1 MSRPVDAALDAAM
14 DEALGLA
21 RQAALQ
27 DEVPVGAVV
36 LHEGQVIG
44 RGHNQ
49 REGKNDPLSHAEL
62 EAIHEAAKALKSWR
76 LEGCTM
82 VVTLE
87 PCPMCLAAMQQARV
101 AHVVYG
107 ADDPKGG
114 AISLGYR
121 VHEDSRTH
129 HRFNVEKRPR
139 SECSSILSEFFKKK
153 RIKA

>member
-1 MSRPVDAALDAAM
+1 MNPSVDAAM
-14 DEALGLA
+14 DEALELA

-36 LHEGQVIG
+36 LHAGQVIG
-44 RGHNQ
+44 RGYNQ
-49 REGKNDPLSHAEL
+49 RESKNDPLSHAEL
-62 EAIHEAAKALKSWR
+62 EAIREAAKTLKSWR
-76 LEGCTM
+76 LENCTI

-101 AHVVYG
+101 AHVIYG

-114 AISLGYR
+114 ALSLGYR
-121 VHEDSRTH
+121 VHEDLRTH
-129 HRFNVEKRPR
+129 HRFSVEKRQR
-139 SECSSILSEFFKKK
+139 AECSTLLSEFFKKK